1 MVTYVERFSKVFI
14 TKKSYLEY
22 TYLSDLTE
30 IKIWNNA
37 AYTFCL
43 MIYLLKH
50 NYYNLATNLGTLTN
64 ISGNRYRIIFYKD
77 YLDLCDFVNASFNE
91 FGLEINKNCEVV
103 NLKINNIKYKD
114 KKFLN
119 YLKTLFKLEGII

>member
-1 MVTYVERFSKVFI
+1 MVTYIERSCKVFV

-22 TYLSDLTE
+22 VYPSDLTQ
-30 IKIWNNA
+30 IKIWNNV

-50 NYYNLATNLGTLTN
+50 NYYNLFDDIGNLIN
-64 ISGNRYRIIFYKD
+64 ISGNRYKVIFYRD
-77 YLDLCDFVNASFNE
+77 YFNLYNFVKTSFNE
-91 FGLEINKNCEVV
+91 FGLEIDKNCDTV
-103 NLKINNIKYKD
+103 NLRINDEKYKD

-119 YLKTLFKLEGII
+119 NLKALFKLEGII